1 MSKEWFA
8 CFEALKSVYAEEAF
22 SNIAI
27 NEALAHH
34 KGCAEGFVRN
44 FAKGV
49 IRDSMKLDWYVDRLA
64 DKGIRGIKIRTLIV
78 IRMGLYAITELNSVP
93 DHAAVNE
100 AVGLAKTVAKG
111 SDRFVNAILRSYL
124 RRSDELQVPPKDMAL
139 RYSFPR
145 DLYQLIR
152 NQYSYETETILKALS
167 KPAAMVLRVNLSKI
181 SREDL
186 IEKLRSEGIMAEAAD
201 ETNSG
206 IIIEGG
212 KAVSSE
218 AFRDGLFSV
227 QSLSSII
234 AIEKL
239 APESGS
245 EVLDICAAPGG
256 KTCAMAE
263 IMGNKG
269 NILACDI
276 YEHRVDLIRAS
287 AERLGLGIISLK
299 ELDGTEYCNE
309 FEKRFDY
316 VLADVPCSGLGV
328 IQSKPEIKYRTDVS
342 RYPEL
347 IETQS
352 AILRNALSYA
362 KPGAVIEYS
371 TCTINK
377 DENEAVVKHVLSEG
391 NLGQIIEMNTIMPYN
406 YKVGFFYCLIRKKA

>member
-1 MSKEWFA
+1 MSQEWFA
-8 CFEALKSVYAEEAF
+8 CFEALKSVCAEEAF

-44 FAKGV
+44 FVKGV

-64 DKGIRGIKIRTLIV
+64 DKGIRGIKIRTLII

-100 AVGLAKTVAKG
+100 AVALAKKVARG

-124 RRSDELQVPPKDMAL
+124 RRADELKVPAKDIAL

-152 NQYSYETETILKALS
+152 KQYGEETESILGALS
-167 KPAAMVLRVNLSKI
+167 KPAAMVLRANLTKI

-186 IEKLRSEGIMAEAAD
+186 IEILRSEGIMAEAAA
-201 ETNSG
+201 ETYSG

-239 APESGS
+239 DPESGS
-245 EVLDICAAPGG
+245 AVLDICAAPGG

-269 NILACDI
+269 SILACDI
-276 YEHRVDLIRAS
+276 YGHRVDLIRAS
-287 AERLGLGIISLK
+287 AERLGLGVISLK
-299 ELDGTEYCNE
+299 ELDGTEYCE
-309 FEKRFDY
+309 ELDERFDY

-328 IQSKPEIKYRTDVS
+328 IQSKPEIKYRTDIS

-347 IETQS
+347 IETQA
-352 AILRNALSYA
+352 AILRNALRYA

-377 DENEAVVKHVLSEG
+377 AENEAVVEHVLGEC
-391 NLGQIIEMNTIMPYN
+391 NLGQIVEMNTIMPYN
-406 YKVGFFYCLIRKKA
+406 NKVGFFYCLIRKNV